1 MSEFSYTTKAL
12 YSGEKV
18 CGMDLSPETIPCF
31 LTTAFTMRGFK
42 EVQDTYANKGYT
54 YVRTRNPNR
63 TALGEVIS
71 CLEGGEESLIFSSGM
86 GAITSTLMT
95 LLDRGDHVICN
106 SNIYGETYSVMT
118 QVLGKCGV
126 QTIRTQ
132 KILPPPSGR
141 RRNSFIPRCS
151 PIPH

>member
-106 SNIYGETYSVMT
+106 SIF
-118 QVLGKCGV
+118 
-126 QTIRTQ
+126 I
-132 KILPPPSGR
+132 KIL
-141 RRNSFIPRCS
+141 
-151 PIPH
+151 